1 MNSNQNLAE
10 YVDQYADW
18 FLDTQLLQKNQYS
31 NNLHPYDHMFSQI
44 KLNQVYVKNRIMFNS
59 LPNFNM
65 AEQLGRPNEAL
76 SAFYAERAKGGVGL
90 ITTGAVPVTGKLDP
104 TVVDSY
110 GRSVFPQIIDDQSVL
125 SVWADLTDNCHTF
138 SAKIFLTLSAGPG
151 LAGTLRGDSEKAG
164 QHFLFV
170 KRPVSPSGG
179 KSYIQN
185 LNTRRLSERKLSQI
199 IENFGKASE
208 LAKEVDFD
216 GILIEGGRGALIAQM
231 SDPEIN
237 RRKFGSFNNHQTF
250 ALEIVRRIRRITGS
264 DYPIIYSLDLDSGNL
279 PLNFLKNLTQAG
291 VDGFLIRPG
300 NYTFKWLNQGART
313 LPPGYGFELADR
325 IKHFF
330 ETENLLGSNGEPVP
344 IIASGKLDFPDL
356 AEEALISGQ
365 TDMICLED
373 ALLADPEWAN
383 KVYRNSIDS
392 IRPVVRAES
401 DYQQKISCSVN
412 PRIGQEYKYK
422 DTVIQVDNP
431 HKIAVVGA
439 GLAGIEC
446 AIAAHSRGH
455 EVWLFEQAGKIGGK
469 LNKTL
474 TPSFRYDIANYLS
487 WQQKRIAN
495 LVENSSKF
503 NLVLNTIATMSMLD
517 ERNFDV
523 IVVAS
528 GGKSKPFEQF
538 EQTDID
544 MIDVLDLDFSN
555 KTDKTEGSLL
565 EQLNI
570 VEKNKIVIYG
580 EHPMALD
587 IAYNLVYAYDKQV
600 SLLFE
605 GEEQIALLHNLES
618 QHLLYFLRRKKV
630 DIYYNVIINQ
640 LDKEQ
645 IGFQSTAGKYV
656 LPYDFLFKATG
667 LEADPE
673 LYNLLYKYKISPS
686 VYCIGDCA
694 KPGSNAENIKAGYRL
709 GINL

>member
-1 MNSNQNLAE
+1 MNSNQNLAQYIE
-10 YVDQYADW
+10 QYADW
-18 FLDTQLLQKNQYS
+18 FLDTQLLQNNQYS
-31 NNLHPYDHMFSQI
+31 NNLYPYDNLFSPI
-44 KLNQVYVKNRIMFNS
+44 KLNQINVKNRIMFNC

-65 AEQLGRPNEAL
+65 AEQAGRPTEAL

-90 ITTGAVPVTGKLDP
+90 LATGAVPVTGKLDP
-104 TVVDSY
+104 TVTDSY
-110 GRSVFPQIIDDQSVL
+110 GRSIFPQIIDAQSVL
-125 SVWADLTDNCHTF
+125 SGWAELTETCHVF

-151 LAGTLRGDSEKAG
+151 LTGTLRIDPGKAK
-164 QHFLFV
+164 QHFLFA
-170 KRPVSPSGG
+170 KRPISPSGG
-179 KSYIQN
+179 KSYTQN
-185 LNTRRLSERKLSQI
+185 LNTRRLSERELRQI
-199 IENFGKASE
+199 IANFAQAAE

-216 GILIEGGRGALIAQM
+216 GILIEGGRGGLIAQM
-231 SDPEIN
+231 SDPEVN
-237 RRKFGSFNNHQTF
+237 RRKFGFFSNYQTF
-250 ALEIVRRIRRITGS
+250 ALEIIRRIRRITGS

-279 PLNFLKNLTQAG
+279 PFDFLKNLIQAG
-291 VDGFLIRPG
+291 VDGFVIRPG
-300 NYTFKWLNQGART
+300 NYAYKWLSQGART
-313 LPPGYGFELADR
+313 LPPGYSLNLADQ

-330 ETENLLGSNGEPVP
+330 QTENLLGSNGEPVP

-365 TDMICLED
+365 TDMICLEN
-373 ALLADPEWAN
+373 ALLADPEWVN
-383 KVYRNSIDS
+383 KVYCNSVDLIK
-392 IRPVVRAES
+392 PAVRAES

-422 DTVIQVDNP
+422 DTVIQVGSP
-431 HKIAVVGA
+431 RKIAVVGA

-455 EVWLFEQAGKIGGK
+455 EMWLFEQTGKIGGK

-474 TPSFRYDIANYLS
+474 IPSFRIDIANYLS

-495 LVENSSKF
+495 LVGNSSNF
-503 NLVLNTIATMSMLD
+503 NLVLDTIATMSMLD

-528 GGKSKPFEQF
+528 GGKSKPFEQ
-538 EQTDID
+538 TDIE

-555 KTDKTEGSLL
+555 KTDKTDKTEGTLL
-565 EQLNI
+565 ERLNI

-605 GEEQIALLHNLES
+605 GEEQITLLQNLES
-618 QHLLYFLRRKKV
+618 QHLLYFLKRKKV
-630 DIYYNVIINQ
+630 DIYYNVILNQ

-645 IGFQSTAGKYV
+645 ISFQSTAGKYV

-673 LYNLLYKYKISPS
+673 LYNLLYKYKISPY
-686 VYCIGDCA
+686 VYHIGDCA
-694 KPGSNAENIKAGYRL
+694 KPGSNADNIKAGYRL
-709 GINL
+709 GISL

>member
-1 MNSNQNLAE
+1 MNSNQNLAQ
-10 YVDQYADW
+10 YVEQYADW
-18 FLDTQLLQKNQYS
+18 FLDAQLLQKNQYS
-31 NNLHPYDHMFSQI
+31 NNLYPYDHLFSPI
-44 KLNQVYVKNRIMFNS
+44 KLNQTNVKNRIMFNS

-65 AEQLGRPNEAL
+65 AEQSGRPTEAL

-90 ITTGAVPVTGKLDP
+90 IATGAVPVTGKLDP
-104 TVVDSY
+104 TVIDSC
-110 GRSVFPQIIDDQSVL
+110 GRSVFPQIIDTISVL
-125 SVWADLTDNCHTF
+125 SGWTELTETCHVF

-151 LAGTLRGDSEKAG
+151 LTGTLRVDSDKVK
-164 QHFLFV
+164 QFFLFA
-170 KRPVSPSGG
+170 KRPISPSGG
-179 KSYIQN
+179 KSYTQN
-185 LNTRRLSERKLSQI
+185 LNTRRLSEYKLRQI
-199 IENFGKASE
+199 IANFAQAAE
-208 LAKEVDFD
+208 LAKEVNFD
-216 GILIEGGRGALIAQM
+216 GILIEGGRGELIAQM
-231 SDPEIN
+231 SDPVIN
-237 RRKFGSFNNHQTF
+237 RRKLGSFSHNQTF
-250 ALEIVRRIRRITGS
+250 ALEIIRRIRRITGS
-264 DYPIIYSLDLDSGNL
+264 DYPIIYSLDLDPGNL
-279 PLNFLKNLTQAG
+279 PLDFLKNLIQAG
-291 VDGFLIRPG
+291 VDGFVIRPG
-300 NYTFKWLNQGART
+300 NYVYKWLSQGART
-313 LPPGYGFELADR
+313 LPPGYSLNLADQ
-325 IKHFF
+325 IKHYFL
-330 ETENLLGSNGEPVP
+330 TENLLGSNGEPVP

-365 TDMICLED
+365 ADMICLED
-373 ALLADPEWAN
+373 ALLADPEWAK
-383 KVYRNSIDS
+383 KVYCNSIDL

-412 PRIGQEYKYK
+412 PRIGQEHKYK
-422 DTVIQVDNP
+422 DKVIQVGSP
-431 HKIAVVGA
+431 RKIAIVGA

-446 AIAAHSRGH
+446 AIAAHSKGH
-455 EVWLFEQAGKIGGK
+455 EIWLFEQTGKIGGK

-474 TPSFRYDIANYLS
+474 TPSFRIDIANYLS
-487 WQQKRIAN
+487 WQQKRVAN
-495 LVENSSKF
+495 LVENSSSF

-528 GGKSKPFEQF
+528 GGKSKPFEQ
-538 EQTDID
+538 TDIE
-544 MIDVLDLDFSN
+544 MIDVLDLDFSSM
-555 KTDKTEGSLL
+555 TDKTEGTLL

-605 GEEQIALLHNLES
+605 GEEQITLLQNLES
-618 QHLLYFLRRKKV
+618 QHLLYFLKRKKV
-630 DIYYNVIINQ
+630 DIYYNVILSQ

-645 IGFQSTAGKYV
+645 ISFQSTAGRYA

-686 VYCIGDCA
+686 VYHIGDCA
-694 KPGSNAENIKAGYRL
+694 KPGSHADNIKAGYRL